1 MRYNKRTLST
11 KTNIYL
17 PYQTKNILGLALRTT
32 SSETREK
39 SAKNNCSEKKNMKT
53 ALKIQ

>member
-39 SAKNNCSEKKNMKT
+39 SVKNNCSEKKNMKT
-53 ALKIQ
+53 ALKIH